1 MTNKVKH
8 QWNYKYLRAS
18 RRYVTYVITYIIV
31 EDQSKLIL
39 SLVWKATHVGGYRGY
54 WGGG

>member
-1 MTNKVKH
+1 MTNKVKN